1 MLVQATLSDEVI
13 KETAKVKCEI
23 CGKEFEQITA
33 THLKTHGINMHEY
46 REKFPDASLI
56 SEGCRKKFSCENN
69 GMFGKGYLLAGENH
83 GMYGKH
89 HSEEAKQKQR
99 EANLGKHLTEET
111 KQKISDAQIG
121 EKNHMYGKRGEGT
134 PMYGRTCEKC
144 PAYGVEPW
152 NKGETKETNESVK
165 KYVESGSKTRKEF
178 NATEEGQK
186 WLDEH
191 NRGENAPMYGKG
203 YLVAGEKAPM
213 YGRTGDKC
221 PVYKGGISFLPYC
234 EKFDDDLKERVRKFF
249 NRCCYVCGKSEQEQ
263 IDEMI
268 KEGKRPVKVLDV
280 HHVNYN
286 KMVCCND
293 VKPLFVPLCRSC
305 HAKTHFDREY
315 WEEFFTIS
323 LEYLTNGKCFLPKKR

>member
-69 GMFGKGYLLAGENH
+69 GMF
-83 GMYGKH
+83 
-89 HSEEAKQKQR
+89 
-99 EANLGKHLTEET
+99 
-111 KQKISDAQIG
+111 
-121 EKNHMYGKRGEGT
+121 
-134 PMYGRTCEKC
+134 
-144 PAYGVEPW
+144 
-152 NKGETKETNESVK
+152 
-165 KYVESGSKTRKEF
+165 
-178 NATEEGQK
+178 
-186 WLDEH
+186 
-191 NRGENAPMYGKG
+191 GKG